1 MRSSAI
7 YVADTR
13 VTPFSNLL
21 ERCIQGTPE
30 EQDRPMVVTGMV
42 ENSGSQGTTFS
53 HILMLNILQPDR
65 SWKFFLFGMNTGNS
79 FDYRLINQFQ
89 KKSRKWLSL
98 RFDKKWLRFNL
109 IDDDIDVLEDFNRYR
124 SSI

>member
-1 MRSSAI
+1 MRSSAV

-42 ENSGSQGTTFS
+42 EYSKGTTFN
-53 HILMLNILQPDR
+53 HILMLNIMQPDGC
-65 SWKFFLFGMNTGNS
+65 WKFFLFGMNTGNS
-79 FDYRLINQFQ
+79 SDYRLIDQFQ
-89 KKSRKWLSL
+89 KKNRKWLSL

-109 IDDDIDVLEDFNRYR
+109 IDDDISVLENFIRYR
-124 SSI
+124 NSI